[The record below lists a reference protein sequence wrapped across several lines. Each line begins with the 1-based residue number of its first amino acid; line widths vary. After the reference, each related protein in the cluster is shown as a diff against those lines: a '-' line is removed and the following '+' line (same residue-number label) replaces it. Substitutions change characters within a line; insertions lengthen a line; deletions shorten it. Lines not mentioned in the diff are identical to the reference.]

1 MTNIVEKRVPVE
13 KEAKQQSDTDWK
25 DRVFNSLSF
34 PTLILR
40 PDLTIVEANEVF
52 LEKYHIS
59 RERVVGK
66 RCFEIFYGHEKPCAV
81 SMCPVTKVM
90 ATGKGQSI
98 LKRILTEDGDIRW
111 EDRVFSPILDDDG
124 QVTYIL
130 ESVRDITRLK
140 VMEQEV
146 KVAQDFVE
154 KLIESSA
161 SAIVATD
168 MRGHLLLMNPSAE
181 ELFGFPMQEWLGRNI
196 IAQLY
201 STEEVKAIWREMKD
215 PVLGGKGKLPMR
227 KTTITDARGNS
238 IPVEM
243 TASIIYEDDREVAT
257 MGIYNDLRDKLAV
270 EKKLEE
276 TRVILAQSEK
286 MASLG
291 QLAAGVA
298 HEINNP
304 LGGIFLYAS
313 LALERIKEKSQIAEY
328 LEYVIED
335 ATRCKEIVKN
345 LLVYSRQ
352 TLPDK
357 KIIQMNDLLEQ
368 SLNLIR
374 DQAILRNIKI
384 RKDLSGDMMLVQVD
398 SNQINQVIINL
409 VMNAIDA
416 MDGTGALTFRTYR
429 SKIAGKVFMEITDSG
444 CGIPA
449 ENITRVFDPF
459 FSTKEPGKGTGLG
472 LSTAY
477 GIVEENG
484 GRVFIA
490 DTGSHGTTFVLE
502 LPHYTTEN
510 GSSAQERGA

>member
-1 MTNIVEKRVPVE
+1 ME
-13 KEAKQQSDTDWK
+13 KEEHKNSESDWK
-25 DRVFNSLSF
+25 GRVFNSLSF

-52 LEKYHIS
+52 LEKYHVS

-66 RCFEIFYGHEKPCAV
+66 RCYEIFYGYEEPCAASV
-81 SMCPVTKVM
+81 CPVTKVM
-90 ATGKGQSI
+90 ATRKGQSI
-98 LKRILTEDGDIRW
+98 LKRVITEDKELRW

-124 QVTYIL
+124 EVLYIL

-146 KVAQDFVE
+146 KVAQEFVE

-168 MRGHLLLMNPSAE
+168 MRGNLLLMNPSAE
-181 ELFGFPMQEWLGRNI
+181 ELFGFSMQEWLGRNI
-196 IAQLY
+196 IARLY
-201 STEEVKAIWREMKD
+201 SREERKAIWREMQD
-215 PVLGGKGKLPMR
+215 PALGGKGKLPMR
-227 KTTITDARGNS
+227 KTSVTDAQGRS

-243 TASIIYEDDREVAT
+243 TASFIYEDDRAVAT
-257 MGIYNDLRDKLAV
+257 MGIYNDLRDKLEV

-276 TRVILAQSEK
+276 TRAILAQSEK

-313 LALERIKEKSQIAEY
+313 LALERVKEKNQISEF

-335 ATRCKEIVKN
+335 ANRCKEIVKN

-357 KIIQMNDLLEQ
+357 KIIQINDLLEQ

-384 RKDLSGDMMLVQVD
+384 QKELSGSMMLVQVD

-416 MDGTGALTFRTYR
+416 MDGTGTLTFRTYR
-429 SKIAGKVFMEITDSG
+429 SKSAGKVFLEVTDSG
-444 CGIPA
+444 CGIPT

-484 GRVFIA
+484 GRIFIKA
-490 DTGSHGTTFVLE
+490 TGSQGTTFVLE
-502 LPHYTTEN
+502 LPHYTTAEN
-510 GSSAQERGA
+510 GSGD